1 MTKLLVS
8 AVALALIAGCKKA
21 PPETPAPEPE
31 PAKEAPA
38 AKAPILAPVH
48 FETGSNTVVGTEMPV
63 VDEAVEILKST
74 NWDLIVVGLSDASGD
89 DETNK
94 VLSQQRAEAVA
105 ELVRTKAGVAAN
117 RISAH
122 GIGERLATAT
132 TVNERKVEFVFY
144 HDTGLTPRQ
153 VVMQSGVL
161 AEDVRTKRS
170 E

>member
-1 MTKLLVS
+1 
-8 AVALALIAGCKKA
+8 
-21 PPETPAPEPE
+21 
-31 PAKEAPA
+31 
-38 AKAPILAPVH
+38 
-48 FETGSNTVVGTEMPV
+48 MPV
-63 VDEAVEILKST
+63 IDEAVEILKST
-74 NWDLIVVGLSDASGD
+74 DWDLIVVGLSDASGD